1 MSTRN
6 RWFATFA
13 AALGWFALAL
23 RLPLWIQVSQS
34 KGEGVLAGVWTYFG
48 FYTVL
53 TNILVALALTAGAAG
68 PRGTITR
75 FFGRPGVNTAI
86 AMSIAVVGVIY
97 NLLLRKLWSP
107 EGWQLFADKTL
118 HDAMPLIFLLYW
130 WMAVPK
136 QSLRWLQVLVWQAY
150 PAGYFAYVLVR
161 GAFNGW
167 YPYPFLDVTALG
179 YVSVAGNA
187 LMVLLLF
194 IAVALALVGLGRWQ
208 ARRAVAQ
215 PA

>member
-1 MSTRN
+1 MPTRY
-6 RWFATFA
+6 RWFATCA
-13 AALGWFALAL
+13 AVLGWFALVL
-23 RLPLWIQVSQS
+23 QLLLSIQLTQS
-34 KGEGVLAGVWTYFG
+34 NGQGAMAGVWTYFG

-53 TNILVALALTAGAAG
+53 TNILVALAFTAGAIG
-68 PRGTITR
+68 PRGAVTR

-97 NLLLRKLWSP
+97 NVLLRKLWNP
-107 EGWQLFADKTL
+107 EGWQLFADMTL

-130 WMAVPK
+130 WLAVPK
-136 QSLRWLQVLVWQAY
+136 QSLRWSQVLVWQVY

-161 GAFNGW
+161 GAFNSW

-179 YVSVAGNA
+179 YASVVGDA
-187 LMVLLLF
+187 LLVLLFF
-194 IAVALALVGLGRWQ
+194 IAVALVLVSLGRWQ
-208 ARRAVAQ
+208 ARRTVVQ